1 MTVLHLLLD
10 KRPWFEARTS
20 FWCPRVVR
28 WEGHLLGV
36 VFGLL
41 LLGIEVLLYK
51 DRIAMMPAIAAI
63 LAVTAWFVLLVRH
76 KTGRT
81 VHH

>member
-1 MTVLHLLLD
+1 MLHLLLD

-28 WEGHLLGV
+28 REGHLLCV

-41 LLGIEVLLYK
+41 LIGIEVLLYK
-51 DRIAMMPAIAAI
+51 DSIALPSAIAAI

-76 KTGRT
+76 KTGQAR
-81 VHH
+81 HR